1 MITFGPKINHPI
13 MKRQLLSVIAVLLMA
28 VGVTTAQTFTLEGKI
43 EGLNGG
49 KAELQLRE
57 SGKYVTKYSSG
68 ISADGTFAISGKI
81 IEPDLYY
88 LRLGSARGGIQLYME
103 NTKFR
108 IDGKSDDLQSA
119 TVTGGP
125 NQEVYQ
131 KWIALNRSQSE
142 QLRPL
147 SQSHSEAE
155 KEGRMAEAKKL
166 EGQIDELKDVQMVEK
181 INFLK
186 ANAKSPVAAYLLGT
200 MAYNIKDPAQ
210 MESVVKAMPAELDE
224 NKYVITAKES
234 LAKMKLTAV
243 GAVAPDF
250 TQNDPDG
257 KPVKLSDF
265 KGKYVLLDFWAAWC
279 GPCRAEN
286 PNVVKAYEK
295 YKSKGFTVLGVSLDR
310 DRDAWLK
317 AIQDDKLAWTQVSDL
332 KYWENEVA
340 RQYGIRA
347 IPANL
352 LLDKNGKIV
361 GRNLRGEKLEEAL
374 AKLIK

>member
-1 MITFGPKINHPI
+1 
-13 MKRQLLSVIAVLLMA
+13 MKKQLLSVIAVLLLA
-28 VGVTTAQTFTLEGKI
+28 VGMTTAQTFTIEGKI
-43 EGLNGG
+43 DGLNGG

-57 SGKYVTKYSSG
+57 SGRYATKYSSG
-68 ISADGTFAISGKI
+68 ISTDGTFKISGKI
-81 IEPDLYY
+81 IDPDLYY
-88 LRLGSARGGIQLYME
+88 LKLGSARGGIQLYME

-131 KWIALNRSQSE
+131 KWIALNRTFSE
-142 QLRPL
+142 ALRPL
-147 SQSHSEAE
+147 SQSRSEAQ
-155 KEGRMAEAKKL
+155 KEGREVEAKKL
-166 EGQIDELKDVQMVEK
+166 TNQIEEMQDIQMVEK

-210 MESVVKAMPAELDE
+210 MELVVKAMPADLDE
-224 NKYVITAKES
+224 NKYVVTAKETLS
-234 LAKMKLTAV
+234 KMKLTAV

-286 PNVVKAYEK
+286 PNVVKAFEN
-295 YKSKGFTVLGVSLDR
+295 YKGKGFTVLGVSLDR

-361 GRNLRGEKLEEAL
+361 GRNLRGDKLEEAL